1 MLDKNSTKVITKH
14 AIRFGLP
21 IGSSLLNM
29 EYFAT
34 KVGLIENNGKAT
46 GNNPTSS
53 AEGLY
58 QFVDGSI
65 EPAINRLCRT
75 IPREPWMDEIIKTK
89 NMNSLSRERQTLMFI
104 ADILEKRGGDKY
116 TKSIMAG
123 DKSAMIQA
131 YLVLHH
137 TNPDEATKKRA
148 ERIIY
153 ERKG

>member
-1 MLDKNSTKVITKH
+1 MLSKDCVKVVTKH
-14 AIRFGLP
+14 AIRKGLP
-21 IGSSLLNM
+21 IGPAVLNM

-34 KVGLIENNGKAT
+34 CVGIIENGGRTAGDNRT
-46 GNNPTSS
+46 TS

-65 EPAINRLCRT
+65 EPAINRVLRT
-75 IPREPWMDEIIKTK
+75 IPCQPWMAQVLKDKDMDKLT
-89 NMNSLSRERQTLMFI
+89 RDQQTLMFI

-116 TKSIMAG
+116 TKSIMEG
-123 DKSAMIQA
+123 DKKAMLNA

-137 TNPDEATKKRA
+137 TNPDPATRDRA

-153 ERKG
+153 ERKR

>member
-1 MLDKNSTKVITKH
+1 MLDKNTTKVVTKH
-14 AIRFGLP
+14 AIKMGLS

-34 KVGLIENNGKAT
+34 KVGLIENNSKLV

-58 QFVDGSI
+58 QFIDGSI
-65 EPAINRLCRT
+65 EPAINRVCRT
-75 IPREPWMDEIIKTK
+75 VPREPWMDDVIRTK
-89 NMNSLSRERQTLMFI
+89 NMNLLTRDQQTLMFV
-104 ADILEKRGGDKY
+104 ADILEKRGSDKY
-116 TKSIMAG
+116 TKSIMMG
-123 DKSAMIQA
+123 DKAAMLQA